1 MNISSEIQKFK
12 SLRDKA
18 EGQIEA
24 YEIQKKDLTK
34 KFDALS
40 ESCKQ
45 KYGCELNELEDTIK
59 TDEETLEN
67 LVTQAQTKYQELTK
81 PNE

>member
-1 MNISSEIQKFK
+1 LNILSEIQKFK

-24 YEIQKKDLTK
+24 YEIQKKDLAK
-34 KFDALS
+34 KFNALS

-45 KYGCELNELEDTIK
+45 KYGYELNELEDTIK

-67 LVTQAQTKYQELTK
+67 LVLQAQTKYQELTK